1 MAQRV
6 EIVLTDDLDDSKA
19 DSTVTFGYAGA
30 SYEIDL
36 SDANKAALEEALA
49 PYIGAARKV
58 SSARRS
64 SGAGGKR
71 RSGAGASA
79 TDIRAWAVSQGMNVS
94 SRGRVSSEVREA
106 YENAHG

>member
-6 EIVLTDDLDDSKA
+6 EIVLTDDLDESKA

-30 SYEIDL
+30 TYEIDL
-36 SDANKAALEEALA
+36 SDANRTALEEALA
-49 PYIGAARKV
+49 PYIAAARKV
-58 SSARRS
+58 STGRRSSTRRRS
-64 SGAGGKR
+64 SG
-71 RSGAGASA
+71 GATA
-79 TDIRAWAVSQGMNVS
+79 TEIRAWALSQGMNVS